1 MPLLR
6 SRIRARVLTRS
17 FGVTTEPAKA
27 ELLTRDHAFSLSELA
42 QQSGAS
48 EAELRELVAYGA
60 VTPNNPDALQW
71 VFNGKYLPT
80 IYAARRLGVSFAL
93 DPKGVALVVSL
104 LDRIVEQ
111 DAQLGSLRAKLP
123 RHAA

>member
-1 MPLLR
+1 M
-6 SRIRARVLTRS
+6 SAI
-17 FGVTTEPAKA
+17 PASA
-27 ELLTRDHAFSLSELA
+27 ELLTRDNEFSLAELA

-60 VTPNNPDALQW
+60 VTPNDPDALTW
-71 VFNGKYLPT
+71 VFNGRYLPT
-80 IYAARRLGVSFAL
+80 IHAARRLGVSFAL

-111 DAQLGSLRAKLP
+111 DALLGSLRAQMP
-123 RHAA
+123 QFAD